1 MVSTRVP
8 KVMGSVEAKKESDVL
23 PILEAFIKGQ
33 RIYKVYVNRG
43 AQVLVDSFISFLS
56 SHSLYSAL
64 PMLQFCSGLGKVRK
78 PFKKSRRC

>member
-56 SHSLYSAL
+56 LHSLRVPYQCFS
-64 PMLQFCSGLGKVRK
+64 FCLG
-78 PFKKSRRC
+78 